1 MMVGEKQDIVPYIR
15 NYHLTP
21 YCRRPDYGQKEKDI
35 FGSMCQYKFLY
46 DLLPSCGDI
55 VDATFKN
62 RSEINI
68 NITDE
73 TCHRF
78 IDNCNHDVWPLC
90 LDWREICDGKADCT
104 NAEDEQWCEQLEMT
118 KCADDEYR
126 YHYDGQCIPRTFD
139 RDNPYSIDCLDGI
152 DDEEQY
158 STYTKMFNRHCSMT
172 STFISEERIGRYPRS
187 VSMW

>member
-1 MMVGEKQDIVPYIR
+1 
-15 NYHLTP
+15 
-21 YCRRPDYGQKEKDI
+21 
-35 FGSMCQYKFLY
+35 MCQYKFLY